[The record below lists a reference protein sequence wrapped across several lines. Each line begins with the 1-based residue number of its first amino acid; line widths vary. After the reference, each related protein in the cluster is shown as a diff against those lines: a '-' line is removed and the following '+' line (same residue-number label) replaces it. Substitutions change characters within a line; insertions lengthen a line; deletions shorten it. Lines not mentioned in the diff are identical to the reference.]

1 MWLWHIPRMFT
12 APKIAGLTR
21 RTLIAAPAV
30 LAASAAVA
38 APPDSFATYL
48 AGFRGEAR
56 KAGISQATL
65 DRALSHLSVNQRVI
79 ELDRNQPESK
89 LTWQQY
95 KARLV
100 SPARIAKGRPLF
112 AANRALLARVTQQY
126 GVPAGVIMG
135 IWALESDYGAQMGG
149 FNVIECLATLAW
161 EGRRRAYFQSQLI
174 DALKIIDHGDV
185 APSQMIG
192 SWAGAMGKT
201 QFMPDS
207 FLKYAVDFS
216 GTGRRDLWTDMGDIF
231 ASTANYLARE
241 GWRQEIPWGRAVDL
255 PRGFDLGL
263 VGHDKRRSVAEWRKA
278 GLMIDALPQA
288 TSAAVVMPGGPGDEA
303 YVVFYPSYR
312 AIRQYNPPDKYC
324 LSVGLLGDAITA

>member
-1 MWLWHIPRMFT
+1 MWHIPRM
-12 APKIAGLTR
+12 LTR
-21 RTLIAAPAV
+21 RTLIAAPAL
-30 LAASAAVA
+30 LASGAALA
-38 APPDSFATYL
+38 APPASFTNYL
-48 AGFRGEAR
+48 AGFRVEAR
-56 KAGISQATL
+56 KAGISAPTL
-65 DRALSHLSVNQRVI
+65 ERALGHLQINQRVI

-100 SPARIAKGRPLF
+100 SDTRIAKGRPLY
-112 AANRALLARVTQQY
+112 ARNRALLERVTARY

-174 DALKIIDHGDV
+174 DALRIVDRGDV
-185 APSQMIG
+185 TPDRMIG
-192 SWAGAMGKT
+192 SWAGAMGQT

-207 FLKYAVDFS
+207 FIKYAVDFS

-241 GWRQEIPWGRAVDL
+241 GWRQEIPWGRAASL
-255 PRGFDLGL
+255 PVGFDLSL
-263 VGHDKRRSVAEWRKA
+263 IGHDKRRSVAEWRRA
-278 GLMIDALPQA
+278 GLVIDALPDD
-288 TSAAVVMPGGPGDEA
+288 TKVAVVLPGGPGDEA
-303 YVVFYPSYR
+303 YLAFYPSYR

>member
-1 MWLWHIPRMFT
+1 M
-12 APKIAGLTR
+12 LTR
-21 RTLIAAPAV
+21 RTLIAAPALLASANA
-30 LAASAAVA
+30 LAATLPPGHEPFADYIANVRGVA
-38 APPDSFATYL
+38 RA
-48 AGFRGEAR
+48 
-56 KAGISQATL
+56 AGISQATI
-65 DRALSHLSVNQRVI
+65 DRSLSHLQVVQRVI

-100 SPARIAKGRPLF
+100 SPARIAKGRPLY
-112 AANRALLARVTQQY
+112 ARNRALLERVTRQY

-161 EGRRRAYFQSQLI
+161 EGRRRAYFQSQLL
-174 DALKIIDHGDV
+174 DALRIVDHGDV
-185 APSQMIG
+185 APAQMIG
-192 SWAGAMGKT
+192 SWAGAMGQT

-207 FLKYAVDFS
+207 FIKYAVDFS
-216 GTGRRDLWTDMGDIF
+216 GTGKRDLWTDMGDIF

-241 GWRQEIPWGRAVDL
+241 GWRTEIPWGRSVDL
-255 PRGFDLGL
+255 PRGFDLSL
-263 VGHDKRRSVAEWRKA
+263 VGHDKRRSVADWRRA
-278 GLMIDALPQA
+278 GLSIDALPDD
-288 TSAAVVMPGGPGDEA
+288 TKVAVVMPGGPGDEA

>member
-1 MWLWHIPRMFT
+1 M
-12 APKIAGLTR
+12 LTR
-21 RTLIAAPAV
+21 RTLIAAPVLLASASA
-30 LAASAAVA
+30 LAASPPPGHEPFADYIATVRGVA
-38 APPDSFATYL
+38 
-48 AGFRGEAR
+48 RN
-56 KAGISQATL
+56 AGISQGTI
-65 DRALSHLSVNQRVI
+65 DRSLGHVQIVQRVI

-112 AANRALLARVTQQY
+112 AQNRALLERVTRQY

-135 IWALESDYGAQMGG
+135 IWALESDYGAQMGN

-161 EGRRRAYFQSQLI
+161 EGRRRAYFQSQLL
-174 DALKIIDHGDV
+174 DALRIVDHGDV
-185 APSQMIG
+185 APAQMIG
-192 SWAGAMGKT
+192 SWAGAMGQT

-207 FLKYAVDFS
+207 FIKYAVDFS
-216 GTGRRDLWTDMGDIF
+216 GTGKRDLWTDMGDIF

-241 GWRQEIPWGRAVDL
+241 GWRTEIPWGRAIDL
-255 PRGFDLGL
+255 PRGFDLSL
-263 VGHDKRRSVAEWRKA
+263 VGHDKRRSVTDWRRA
-278 GLMIDALPQA
+278 GLSIDALPED
-288 TSAAVVMPGGPGDEA
+288 TKVAVVMPGGAGDEA

>member
-1 MWLWHIPRMFT
+1 M
-12 APKIAGLTR
+12 LTR
-21 RTLIAAPAV
+21 RTLIGTLSAAPAV
-30 LAASAAVA
+30 LASAAAMA
-38 APPDSFATYL
+38 AVPSAEASQESLNAYL
-48 AGFRGEAR
+48 AQFRVVAR
-56 KAGISQATL
+56 KAGISEATL
-65 DRALSHLSVNQRVI
+65 NRALGHLRINQKVI

-100 SPARIAKGRPLF
+100 SDTRIAKGRPLY
-112 AANRALLARVTQQY
+112 ARNRVLLDRVRDRY
-126 GVPAGVIMG
+126 GVPPGVIMG

-161 EGRRRAYFQSQLI
+161 EGRRRAYFQAQLV
-174 DALKIIDHGDV
+174 DALKIVDRGDIT
-185 APSQMIG
+185 PERMIG
-192 SWAGAMGKT
+192 SWAGAMGQT

-207 FLKYAVDFS
+207 FIKYAVDYS

-241 GWRQEIPWGRAVDL
+241 GWRQDIPWGRPVAL
-255 PRGFDLGL
+255 PVGFDLAL
-263 VGHDKRRSVAEWRKA
+263 AGHDKRRSVAEWRRA
-278 GLMIDALPQA
+278 GLSISGVPE
-288 TSAAVVMPGGPGDEA
+288 TTTTAVVLPGGPGDEA
-303 YVVFYPSYR
+303 YVAFYPSYR